1 MDSVLV
7 TGGAGYIGS
16 HVMRWLLEQGYDAIA
31 VDDLT
36 QGHRNAV
43 PDGRLVVMSLFD
55 MPGLKSLMLET
66 SCTAV
71 LHLAASASVAES
83 MQEPIQYFSNN
94 VAGTLSLLHAMV
106 EAEVQHLVFA
116 STAAVYGTP
125 PAITN
130 AGRFGGFGPMLET
143 FPILPRSPYGASKAM
158 AETMLQWFDTIHGIT
173 SVRLRFFNAAG
184 ASPKGDLREE
194 HDPET
199 HLIPLLLE
207 AAQSGRPVMVYGK
220 DYDTLDGT
228 CVRDYVHVEDL
239 AQAHALALDYLLRGG
254 ESECFNVGTGHGC
267 SVMEVIA
274 TVEEVTGKKIQVA
287 IGPRRPGDPN
297 SLIAEA
303 GKIRKMLG
311 WKPQYPQLH
320 TMVQHAWRAEHT
332 D

>member
-1 MDSVLV
+1 MQSVLV

-16 HVMRWLLEQGYDAIA
+16 HVMRWLLGQGYDAIA

-36 QGHRNAV
+36 QGHRSAV
-43 PDGRLVVMSLFD
+43 PDGRLVVMSMFD
-55 MPGLKSLMLET
+55 MPGLKTLMLET
-66 SCTAV
+66 KCTAV

-94 VAGTLSLLHAMV
+94 VAGTLSILHAMV
-106 EAEVQHLVFA
+106 EAQVKYLVFA

-143 FPILPRSPYGASKAM
+143 FPILPTSPYGASKYM
-158 AETMLQWFDTIHGIT
+158 AETMLPWFDTSYGIT
-173 SVRLRFFNAAG
+173 NVTLRFFNAAG

-207 AAQSGRPVMVYGK
+207 AAELGTTVTVHGR
-220 DYDTLDGT
+220 DYDTQDGT

-239 AQAHALALDYLLRGG
+239 AQAHALALNYLLRGG
-254 ESECFNVGTGHGC
+254 ESECFNVGTGEGHT
-267 SVMEVIA
+267 VLEVIA
-274 TVEEVTGKKIQVA
+274 AVEEVTGKKIQVA
-287 IGPRRPGDPN
+287 IGPRRPGDPQ

-303 GKIRKMLG
+303 GRIRALLG

-320 TMVQHAWRAEHT
+320 TMVEHAWRAAHLE
-332 D
+332 